1 MNPRNFTQALLIG
14 RLKYSFREVLN
25 LNIDEQALEQA
36 KEELEELK
44 ELGQGS
50 DGRPDTAD
58 VVESDDEPGERIQ
71 AIIGSRKTSAATH
84 FAENI
89 LQAAGEAPI
98 DAIVIDET
106 TNEDKKPDSQ
116 SEASNDLNDE
126 ENPTTAFTSQF

>member
-1 MNPRNFTQALLIG
+1 MGKFCFTLCFNYAIFVSVKALVYLVPDRPWQLQEKIKIEQYLI
-14 RLKYSFREVLN
+14 REVLN
-25 LNIDEQALEQA
+25 LNIDEQAVEQA

-71 AIIGSRKTSAATH
+71 AIIASRKTSAATH

-89 LQAAGEAPI
+89 LQ
-98 DAIVIDET
+98 
-106 TNEDKKPDSQ
+106 
-116 SEASNDLNDE
+116 
-126 ENPTTAFTSQF
+126 

>member
-1 MNPRNFTQALLIG
+1 M
-14 RLKYSFREVLN
+14 
-25 LNIDEQALEQA
+25 EQA
-36 KEELEELK
+36 KEELEEMK
-44 ELGQGS
+44 EVGQGS

-71 AIIGSRKTSAATH
+71 AIIASRKTSAATH

-98 DAIVIDET
+98 DAIVIET
-106 TNEDKKPDSQ
+106 TNEDRKPDSQ
-116 SEASNDLNDE
+116 SEASNDLNDG